1 MRQAFYERKILFDI
15 QQGRKQET
23 KQMLNQMIHAQNEI
37 LWTREEKESEIEE
50 MLMMEMEER
59 YSENVKS
66 ARYLEV
72 CIL

>member
-1 MRQAFYERKILFDI
+1 
-15 QQGRKQET
+15 
-23 KQMLNQMIHAQNEI
+23 MLNQMIHAQNEI